1 MDSKI
6 AKKVKRVKAR
16 IAADKELKTKLKVG
30 DPVMVISGG
39 NKAKGKVSKG
49 QTGRILKFIPKTN
62 RVFVE
67 GVNMI
72 KKHKRAMRSDET
84 SGVISKEGSIHLS
97 NVMYYRDDIKKPLR
111 IKMKSLDN
119 GQKVRGFLNPE
130 TKEFE
135 QIDLGS

>member
-6 AKKVKRVKAR
+6 RKKIKRVKAR
-16 IAADKELKTKLKVG
+16 IAEAKELKTKLKVG

-39 NKAKGKVSKG
+39 NKAKGKISKG
-49 QTGRILKFIPKTN
+49 QTGRILRFVPKTN
-62 RVFVE
+62 RVYVE
-67 GVNMI
+67 GVNLI
-72 KKHKRAMRSDET
+72 KRHKRATRSDET
-84 SGVISKEGSIHLS
+84 SGIIEKEGSINLS
-97 NVMYYRDDIKKPLR
+97 NIMYYRDDISKPVR

-119 GQKVRGFLNPE
+119 GQKVRGFLHPE